1 MIYKEQIRDNTMKP
15 YVLDDI
21 FTISDEIKKMSNEE
35 RQQLARKLE
44 EEGRKEKEKIMQRKD
59 RKTLSVI

>member
-1 MIYKEQIRDNTMKP
+1 MKP
-15 YVLDDI
+15 YVLDDT
-21 FTISDEIKKMSNEE
+21 FTLSDEIKKMSGKE

-59 RKTLSVI
+59 RKTLSIIWN

>member
-1 MIYKEQIRDNTMKP
+1 MIYKEHIRDNTMKP
-15 YVLDDI
+15 YVLDDT

-44 EEGRKEKEKIMQRKD
+44 EEGKRETYGKWK
-59 RKTLSVI
+59 